1 MNMNTILEQIEGIEL
16 KINQLVSRCEKLK
29 TENINLL
36 KINNELKDELASKN
50 ANLLQMEQKAGD
62 KNVSK
67 MQLKQENEKIREEI
81 DQYIEELAMC
91 IEMIE
96 KV

>member
-1 MNMNTILEQIEGIEL
+1 MNTILEQIEGIEL

-36 KINNELKDELASKN
+36 KINNELKDELAAKN

>member
-1 MNMNTILEQIEGIEL
+1 MQTILDQIEGIEL

-29 TENINLL
+29 AENISLR
-36 KINNELKDELASKN
+36 KVNNELKDELASKD
-50 ANLLQMEQKAGD
+50 ANMLQIKNKAEE

-67 MQLKQENEKIREEI
+67 MQTKQENEKIREEL

>member
-29 TENINLL
+29 TDNINLL
-36 KINNELKDELASKN
+36 KINNELRDELAAKN
-50 ANLLQMEQKAGD
+50 ANILQMEQKAED
-62 KNVSK
+62 KSVSK